1 MIKVLDPGLYTSIQ
15 DLGRIGYKA
24 YGVPESGAMDR
35 QSAQLGNRLLSNS
48 EQSAVLEM
56 TMTGPKLQFNGN
68 TYVCLT
74 GACISP
80 HLNDLPVAMD
90 RVFEVKNGDILSFSK
105 LLYGFRGYLSVLG
118 GIQSESVLKS
128 RSMYKGISS
137 QFKLERGYEIQ
148 IADALQGYSNKHA
161 GLKIKDSLFTR
172 QKLQVFPGPE
182 FEMLSEAQKNQ
193 LLQGEFTIS
202 KNNNRM
208 AYQLNELLPNSLDD
222 IITSMVLPGTVQLTP
237 KGNLIILMRDCQ
249 TTGGY
254 PRVLQ
259 LSEDAINVLAQ
270 KFVGQS
276 IQFNL
281 TT

>member
-56 TMTGPKLQFNGN
+56 TMTGPKLQFNCN

-128 RSMYKGISS
+128 RSMYKGITS

-148 IADALQGYSNKHA
+148 IADALQGYANKHA

>member
-15 DLGRIGYKA
+15 DLGRIEYKA

-56 TMTGPKLQFNGN
+56 TMTGPKLQFNCN

-128 RSMYKGISS
+128 RSMYKGITS

-148 IADALQGYSNKHA
+148 IADALQGYANKHA

>member
-56 TMTGPKLQFNGN
+56 TMTGPKLQFNCN

-90 RVFEVKNGDILSFSK
+90 RVFEVKKGDILSFSK

-128 RSMYKGISS
+128 RSMYKGITS

-148 IADALQGYSNKHA
+148 IADALQGYANKYA

>member
-1 MIKVLDPGLYTSIQ
+1 MIKVLDPGLYSSIQ

-56 TMTGPKLQFNGN
+56 TMTGPKIQFNCN

-80 HLNDLPVAMD
+80 HLNNLPVAMD

-128 RSMYKGISS
+128 RSMYKGITS

-148 IADALQGYSNKHA
+148 IADALQGYANKYA

>member
-15 DLGRIGYKA
+15 DLGRIEYKA

-56 TMTGPKLQFNGN
+56 TMTGPKLQFNCN

-128 RSMYKGISS
+128 RSMYKGITS

-148 IADALQGYSNKHA
+148 IADALQGYANKYA